1 MKEDTQKKL
10 LTVKQLANR
19 IECSTDLVYSMA
31 KADEIPYYN
40 LRGQYR
46 FNLDEVLEALKNKPV
61 S

>member
-1 MKEDTQKKL
+1 MSNEKTL
-10 LTVKQLANR
+10 ITVKQLAINL
-19 IECSTDLVYSMA
+19 ECSTDLVYSMA
-31 KADEIPYYN
+31 QADEIPHYN